1 LWGLIGLCLIPLL
14 GLIGLSLIRL
24 VRLSLSL
31 LGRRLTLLRLALL
44 TIGPRLLVLRGPSLS
59 LISLPALVLCRI
71 LILLALTLPGGQI
84 ALRLAAL
91 LGIAL
96 LAPALHTLVTLALF
110 F

>member
-1 LWGLIGLCLIPLL
+1 MLR
-14 GLIGLSLIRL
+14 LIGLSLIRL
-24 VRLSLSL
+24 ARLSLSL

-59 LISLPALVLCRI
+59 LISLPALALCRI

-91 LGIAL
+91 LGVAL

>member
-1 LWGLIGLCLIPLL
+1 
-14 GLIGLSLIRL
+14 
-24 VRLSLSL
+24 
-31 LGRRLTLLRLALL
+31 LLRLVLL

-84 ALRLAAL
+84 ASRLAAL
-91 LGIAL
+91 FGVAL
-96 LAPALHTLVTLALF
+96 LAPALHTLGTLALF